1 MMHASIALRLLFGV
15 STALAAVQLLLYQQ
29 GLLDTL
35 KVTINSLVQVLR
47 RRDESH
53 FGISQIFRQFW

>member
-1 MMHASIALRLLFGV
+1 MMHASIALWLLFGV

-35 KVTINSLVQVLR
+35 KVTISSLVQVLR